1 MGDIIS
7 AVGGLI
13 VEFVLVLT
21 LADWWYHKRKE
32 ERNGEEDNISE
43 ESESAWYELREP
55 LEAVLP
61 GQGQDADREHRCSG
75 RRAEREA

>member
-43 ESESAWYELREP
+43 ESESAWYEL
-55 LEAVLP
+55 
-61 GQGQDADREHRCSG
+61 
-75 RRAEREA
+75 